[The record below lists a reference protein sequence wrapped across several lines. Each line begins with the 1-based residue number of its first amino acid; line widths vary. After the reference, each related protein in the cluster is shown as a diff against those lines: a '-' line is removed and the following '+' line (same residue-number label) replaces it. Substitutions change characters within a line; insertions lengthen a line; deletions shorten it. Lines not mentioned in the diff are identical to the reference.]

1 MLIGQQ
7 GEGNVNWT
15 AGRIP
20 MLIGQQD
27 EHQC

>member
-15 AGRIP
+15 AGRTPI
-20 MLIGQQD
+20 LIQQQD